1 MNHFQPDTADMAFI
15 LQQVLRAPQQ
25 LQALPVFSDE
35 GAEADLMRQVL
46 EASGTF
52 VADVVAPLHRDGDEI
67 GAQYQ
72 DGAVT
77 MPPGFRDAYQAFWQ
91 AGWPALACAT
101 EDGGQGLPTVLEA
114 MLYEMLSAANH
125 GWTMAPGLL
134 HGAYECIKHHAS
146 PALKATYLEKV
157 ATGEWLAT
165 MCLTEPHA
173 GSDLGLCRTR
183 AQPLPDGRYA
193 LSGTKIFISGGE
205 HDLTDNIVHL
215 VLARLPDAPPGPKG
229 LSLFLC
235 PKFYTDGDG
244 RRAES
249 PQARPDPSGLRP
261 AAPDLP
267 AQAWTGRRDAD
278 AGSVSSSEPHAAE
291 RVGAWER
298 SPVVCERIEV
308 KMGLH
313 GSPTCVM
320 RFDQAPAWL
329 VGEPGKGLGAM
340 FVMMNAAR
348 LHVGLQGIGLLEA
361 AWQKAHAYAKE
372 RRQMRAPG
380 GSAAAMPVAGPP
392 GHADLIEAHPAMR
405 RILDA
410 QRAWIDAG
418 RVVAYRTAI
427 ELDIARHHGDA
438 ARRGLASRWC
448 ALVTPVLKAAWTD
461 QAFHGASACLQVFGG
476 HGYVR
481 EWGIEQIVRDAR
493 VAMIY
498 EGTNEIQA
506 IDLLLR
512 KTLPDGGAA
521 LLTLLDELC
530 AELGRDEQ
538 AQRVAAQF
546 GGFSR
551 FLRERLLPR
560 ATSKDAP
567 ADLPHW
573 LADDFLRALALLL
586 MAWAWARI
594 GAAPGADAPRWQG
607 AQTGFWRWVW
617 PEFDMRLA
625 MMEATLAG

>member
-1 MNHFQPDTADMAFI
+1 MNAYQPQPAEQRFI
-15 LQQVLRAPQQ
+15 LQNVLQAPQQ
-25 LQALPVFSDE
+25 LAELPAYADFDSDLLVQVTD
-35 GAEADLMRQVL
+35 EA
-46 EASGTF
+46 GKF
-52 VADVVAPLHRDGDEI
+52 VGEVIAPLNREGDEV
-67 GAQYQ
+67 GAQWK

-91 AGWPALACAT
+91 AGWPSLACAT
-101 EDGGQGLPTVLEA
+101 DDGGQGLPAALEA
-114 MLYEMLSAANH
+114 MLYEILSAANH

-146 PALKATYLEKV
+146 PELKARYLEKV

-173 GSDLGLCRTR
+173 GSDLGLCRTK
-183 AQPLPDGRYA
+183 AVPMADGRFA

-215 VLARLPDAPPGPKG
+215 VLARLPDSPPGPKG
-229 LSLFLC
+229 LSLFLV
-235 PKFYTDGDG
+235 PKFYEDG
-244 RRAES
+244 S
-249 PQARPDPSGLRP
+249 
-261 AAPDLP
+261 
-267 AQAWTGRRDAD
+267 
-278 AGSVSSSEPHAAE
+278 
-291 RVGAWER
+291 R
-298 SPVVCERIEV
+298 SAVVCERIEE

-320 RFDQAPAWL
+320 RFDEAAAWI
-329 VGEPGKGLGAM
+329 VGEPGKGLNAM

-348 LHVGLQGIGLLEA
+348 LHVGLQGVGLLDA
-361 AWQKAHAYAKE
+361 AWQKADAYSKE

-380 GSAAAMPVAGPP
+380 GSAKAGE
-392 GHADLIEAHPAMR
+392 ADLIEQHPAMR

-410 QRAWIDAG
+410 QRAWVDAG
-418 RVVAYRTAI
+418 RVVAYRTAL
-427 ELDIARHHGDA
+427 ELDILKHHADA
-438 ARRGLASRWC
+438 ARRDLASRWC
-448 ALVTPVLKAAWTD
+448 TLVTPVLKAAWTD

-476 HGYVR
+476 HGFVR

-512 KTLPDGGAA
+512 KTLPDGCAA
-521 LLTLLDELC
+521 LLQLLVDLG
-530 AELGRDEQ
+530 AELGDDAQ
-538 AQRVAAQF
+538 AVRVKTEIA
-546 GGFSR
+546 GFSG
-551 FLRERLLPR
+551 FLRDRLLPR
-560 ATSKDAP
+560 ATAKDAP

-573 LADDFLRALALLL
+573 LADDFLRAVAMLL

-594 GAAPGADAPRWQG
+594 GTAPGADTARWQT

-617 PEFDMRLA
+617 PEFGMRVA
-625 MMEATLAG
+625 MMETTLAG